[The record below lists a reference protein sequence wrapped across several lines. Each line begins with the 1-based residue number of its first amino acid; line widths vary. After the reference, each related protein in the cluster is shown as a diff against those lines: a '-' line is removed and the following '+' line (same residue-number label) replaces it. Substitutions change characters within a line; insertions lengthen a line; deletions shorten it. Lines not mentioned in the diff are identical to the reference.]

1 MNFRFRFIDEKKFLN
16 IRKRDRIININLNSG
31 FDPKLFRLYNV
42 DKKGREGGGSS
53 YQAITDIDI

>member
-16 IRKRDRIININLNSG
+16 IHKREGIININLDSG
-31 FDPKLFRLYNV
+31 FDPKVFRLH
-42 DKKGREGGGSS
+42 DAAKKGREGGSS